1 MVFLVA
7 EVREMKPKSKHL
19 NFEDDGGNNIKVA
32 FECAV
37 YKQMAVDNIDGTL
50 MYIYGFPLVPL
61 DVKF

>member
-1 MVFLVA
+1 
-7 EVREMKPKSKHL
+7 MKPKSKHL